1 MTRLLLIEDDSET
14 ADEVA
19 GYFRRRGYDVDCAAT
34 GPDGLAQA
42 GAGRADV
49 LVVDRLLPGLDG
61 LAVIEALRHAGVR
74 TPALVLS
81 ALDER
86 VRGLRA
92 GGDDYLGKP
101 FALAELAARIEAL
114 LRRPAN
120 GTETVL
126 RVGPLE
132 LNLVTRTARR
142 GDRVLELLPREFR
155 LLEYMM
161 RRAGRT
167 ITRTMLFED
176 VWNYRFT
183 PRSNLVDVHMGRL
196 RRKLDAADEAE
207 LLSNV
212 RGIGFMLDAPPG
224 MRPARQKTVQ
234 ALRALAASPAFRWTL
249 TIAGGFTAM
258 ALLLFAFIYWQTPV
272 HEQGR
277 IDGIVLS
284 KARAI
289 ADAPGAEAESRLE
302 AWLAD
307 DPHGVRYGGL
317 FGPDGARAGGN
328 ILEPPAGLPV
338 DGLAHQ
344 AATATATGRSS
355 CAGWPKGL
363 GVGGSATGGY
373 WCWAMTSTS
382 WTRCR
387 GSSGV
392 RWASAWPRPC
402 CCR

>member
-14 ADEVA
+14 LQEVA
-19 GYFRRRGYDVDCAAT
+19 GYFRSRGYDVDCAAT

-42 GAGRADV
+42 GAGQADV

-81 ALDER
+81 ALDGVDER

-120 GTETVL
+120 GPETLL

-132 LNLVTRTARR
+132 LDLVAHTARR
-142 GDRVLELLPREFR
+142 GGRMLDLLPREFR

-196 RRKLDAADEAE
+196 RRKLDGAGEPE

-212 RGIGFMLDAPPG
+212 RGIGFMLDAPP
-224 MRPARQKTVQ
+224 
-234 ALRALAASPAFRWTL
+234 
-249 TIAGGFTAM
+249 
-258 ALLLFAFIYWQTPV
+258 
-272 HEQGR
+272 
-277 IDGIVLS
+277 
-284 KARAI
+284 
-289 ADAPGAEAESRLE
+289 
-302 AWLAD
+302 
-307 DPHGVRYGGL
+307 
-317 FGPDGARAGGN
+317 
-328 ILEPPAGLPV
+328 
-338 DGLAHQ
+338 
-344 AATATATGRSS
+344 
-355 CAGWPKGL
+355 
-363 GVGGSATGGY
+363 
-373 WCWAMTSTS
+373 
-382 WTRCR
+382 
-387 GSSGV
+387 
-392 RWASAWPRPC
+392 
-402 CCR
+402 